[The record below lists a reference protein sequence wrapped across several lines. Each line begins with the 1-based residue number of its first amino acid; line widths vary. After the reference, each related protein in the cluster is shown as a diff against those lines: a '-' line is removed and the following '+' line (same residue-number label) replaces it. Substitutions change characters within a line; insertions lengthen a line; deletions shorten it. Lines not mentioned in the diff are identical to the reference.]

1 MGESSPSQI
10 VPVLAVRGLV
20 KEFAVRGAG
29 LFSAGLP
36 AVQAVSDVS
45 FDLSAK
51 ETLGLVGESGCG
63 KSTLAR
69 CLVRLLEPT
78 AGEIRLRGT
87 DIAKLSPSSM
97 RPLRRH
103 IQIVFQD
110 PYGSLHP
117 RMRAADIIGEPLRL
131 LRIGTAERRA
141 RVIELIR
148 QVRLSSDYA
157 NRYPH
162 ELSGGQ
168 RQRLGIARAL
178 ALKPDVVILDEPVSA
193 LDVSIQA
200 GVLTLLKDLQA
211 ETGVAFLFIAHNL
224 AVVRNFSDRVAVMYL
239 GRIVEVATRE
249 RLYSEPRHPYTA
261 ALLSAAPVPSPRQE
275 RARQRIVLQ
284 GDPPNPARPPPGCRF
299 HTRCWKAQDI
309 CASVE
314 PKLEGQP
321 SIHAVACHF
330 PR

>member
-1 MGESSPSQI
+1 MGKSSPSQT
-10 VPVLAVRGLV
+10 VPALAVRGLV
-20 KEFAVRGAG
+20 KEFAVRGAA

-69 CLVRLLEPT
+69 CLVRLLQPT

-103 IQIVFQD
+103 IQIVFQY

-131 LRIGTAERRA
+131 LKIGAAERRA
-141 RVIELIR
+141 RAVEFLR
-148 QVRLSSDYA
+148 QVRLSPDYA
-157 NRYPH
+157 NRYAH

-178 ALKPDVVILDEPVSA
+178 VLKPDVVILDEPVSA
-193 LDVSIQA
+193 LDVLYTGRRADFAEGAS
-200 GVLTLLKDLQA
+200 GRNRCRVL
-211 ETGVAFLFIAHNL
+211 VH
-224 AVVRNFSDRVAVMYL
+224 RS
-239 GRIVEVATRE
+239 
-249 RLYSEPRHPYTA
+249 
-261 ALLSAAPVPSPRQE
+261 
-275 RARQRIVLQ
+275 
-284 GDPPNPARPPPGCRF
+284 
-299 HTRCWKAQDI
+299 
-309 CASVE
+309 
-314 PKLEGQP
+314 
-321 SIHAVACHF
+321 
-330 PR
+330 

>member
-1 MGESSPSQI
+1 MNELLPSQT
-10 VPVLAVRGLV
+10 VPLLSVRGLV
-20 KEFAVRGAG
+20 KEFAVRGSALLG
-29 LFSAGLP
+29 AGLP

-45 FDLSAK
+45 FDLSAN
-51 ETLGLVGESGCG
+51 ETLGVVGESGCG

-131 LRIGTAERRA
+131 LGVSAAERRA
-141 RVIELIR
+141 QAIEWLR
-148 QVRLSSDYA
+148 QVRLSPDYA
-157 NRYPH
+157 DRYAH

-178 ALKPDVVILDEPVSA
+178 VLKPDVVILDEPVSA

-200 GVLTLLKDLQA
+200 GVLSLLKDLQA
-211 ETGVAFLFIAHNL
+211 ETGVAFMFIAHNL

-239 GRIVEVATRE
+239 GKIVEVATRE
-249 RLYSEPRHPYTA
+249 RLYSEPRHPYTM
-261 ALLSAAPVPSPRQE
+261 ALFSAVPVPSPQQE

-284 GDPPNPARPPPGCRF
+284 GDPPNPSRPPSGCRF
-299 HTRCWKAQDI
+299 HTRCWKAQNI

-321 SIHAVACHF
+321 SHSVACHF
-330 PR
+330 PG